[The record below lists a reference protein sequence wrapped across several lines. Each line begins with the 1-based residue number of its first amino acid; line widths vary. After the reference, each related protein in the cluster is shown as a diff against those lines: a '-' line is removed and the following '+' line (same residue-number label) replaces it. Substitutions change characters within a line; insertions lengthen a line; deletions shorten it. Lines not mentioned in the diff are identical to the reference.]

1 MVNVKKYVKWL
12 AAGLLP
18 LVTLFA
24 VAILYVTFAVDINSY
39 KSDIESLA
47 RQQGYEL
54 SIRGDL
60 AWQFFPK
67 PGVSIA
73 DVSISDQTSVSGS
86 ASRLVLATH
95 WTQLFS
101 LGGDIAQLEL
111 STVKVEA
118 GTLRWLPANG
128 AAVQL
133 NNIQLAIDNLS
144 LQGKEFAIAASARA
158 FGGRNFSLEADIAVL
173 MDGQNVQQLS
183 LMDLQLQLD
192 SIRLF
197 GELSASD
204 NGAFV
209 QGNLYSDSFD
219 AKQLIASLQ
228 PVVPLLTVPNTL
240 VKTALTDVSLKTSFS
255 LDTQAASK
263 INGELSLDGQS
274 FDVDVT
280 IDHLSNNLTTL
291 ISGDILRAGDYLPA
305 SNADSNNSS
314 LFAPL
319 AIPFALW
326 QGRSQVE
333 VNLSRVEFND
343 FSVANFYS
351 NVFGNQRVLRM
362 TSLNADLFGGQV
374 NGIAKLDMRSSKP
387 SFQLQPSLYNIDV
400 AQAMEALGD
409 ESTMTGTLSLDA
421 NIQGSGLELGEIT
434 RSLSGAGKFQ
444 VQQPVYKAFNLEQSF
459 CNAAALLS
467 GRGQASKVWPAD
479 TQFDNLQGAFQLSDG
494 KLLIN
499 NYSTGTGNLDI
510 MGRGTIDLI
519 KRQYR
524 LNISARVDQ
533 PTSSATGC
541 SINQRLQNRQ
551 IPFVCSGAF
560 DQSNAPGLSCKPDER
575 LIKDLVKD
583 SALEKLLGT
592 SRLQSQGTKESAKGL
607 IRELLKR

>member
-1 MVNVKKYVKWL
+1 MVDVKKYVKWL

-86 ASRLVLATH
+86 ATRLVLATH

-111 STVKVEA
+111 STVEVEA
-118 GTLRWLPANG
+118 GTLRWVPADS

-158 FGGRNFSLEADIAVL
+158 FGGRNFSLETDIAVL
-173 MDGQNVQQLS
+173 MDGQNMQQLS

-209 QGNLYSDSFD
+209 QGNFYSDSFD

-255 LDTQAASK
+255 LDTQAASE

-387 SFQLQPSLYNIDV
+387 SFQLQPSLYNIDI
-400 AQAMEALGD
+400 AQATEALGD
-409 ESTMTGTLSLDA
+409 ESTMAGILSLDA

-467 GRGQASKVWPAD
+467 GRGQAAKVWPAD
-479 TQFDNLQGAFQLSDG
+479 TQFDNLQGAFQLNDG

-533 PTSSATGC
+533 PTSSPSGC
-541 SINQRLQNRQ
+541 SVNQRLQNRQ

-592 SRLQSQGTKESAKGL
+592 SRLQSQGAKESAKGL

>member
-158 FGGRNFSLEADIAVL
+158 FGGRNFSLETDISVL

-219 AKQLIASLQ
+219 IKQLIASLE

-551 IPFVCSGAF
+551 IPFVCSSAF

>member
-158 FGGRNFSLEADIAVL
+158 FGGRNFSLETDISVL

-219 AKQLIASLQ
+219 IKQLIASLE

-479 TQFDNLQGAFQLSDG
+479 TQFDNLRGAFQLSDG

-551 IPFVCSGAF
+551 IPFVCSSAF